1 MSLDGKQLKLI
12 EVTLREKVDYF
23 SAIGQSIGQFPK
35 SNFAIPDKYRQNE
48 VSNNG
53 L

>member
-1 MSLDGKQLKLI
+1 M
-12 EVTLREKVDYF
+12 KVINLLFLECLWSNDVRGRLLP
-23 SAIGQSIGQFPK
+23 IGQSIGQSQK
-35 SNFAIPDKYRQNE
+35 SNFAISDKYRQNE